1 MKDDGYNLFKY
12 NNDVIIKKLI
22 ILYKDIIMADSNY
35 MSYKKLQDLSAF
47 NLEDRDKPHCDHD
60 VFLVIV
66 QVSVGSAKP
75 YKIKRYLMKVFN
87 GLEWNIHPLW

>member
-1 MKDDGYNLFKY
+1 
-12 NNDVIIKKLI
+12 
-22 ILYKDIIMADSNY
+22 MADSNY

-47 NLEDRDKPHCDHD
+47 NLEDRDKAHCDHD

-75 YKIKRYLMKVFN
+75 YKIKRYLMKVLI
-87 GLEWNIHPLW
+87 GLEYDGISILCDSIFYFLER